1 MKDKEMT
8 FEEKLNVME
17 KFGLQ
22 KEWAKWELKQESD
35 VWAVLASF
43 RFLKPI
49 SDHLE
54 FHRGG
59 FADMI
64 KKYQEQGELDERFP
78 EVSAL
83 IKEGASIESI
93 EKFAFERVQ
102 EAVECILYQLG
113 DQESAEYADVFDE
126 IDCSK
131 IKKMRLMEINDDG
144 TPTGWR
150 AVELHGKFRF
160 QIWKIDRVINN
171 MRYMP

>member
-8 FEEKLNVME
+8 FEEKLNVM
-17 KFGLQ
+17 KKLGLQ

-59 FADMI
+59 FASMI

-113 DQESAEYADVFDE
+113 DQESAECADVFDE
-126 IDCSK
+126 IDFSQ
-131 IKKMRLMEINDDG
+131 MNSLRLMEVGPDG
-144 TPTGWR
+144 KPTGR
-150 AVELHGKFRF
+150 YAIELHGKIPFS
-160 QIWKIDRVINN
+160 DLED
-171 MRYMP
+171 

>member
-8 FEEKLNVME
+8 YEEKLNVME

-22 KEWAKWELKQESD
+22 KEWAKWELKQENEYF
-35 VWAVLASF
+35 AVLPSF

-78 EVSAL
+78 E
-83 IKEGASIESI
+83 
-93 EKFAFERVQ
+93 
-102 EAVECILYQLG
+102 
-113 DQESAEYADVFDE
+113 E
-126 IDCSK
+126 I
-131 IKKMRLMEINDDG
+131 G
-144 TPTGWR
+144 R
-150 AVELHGKFRF
+150 AHV
-160 QIWKIDRVINN
+160 
-171 MRYMP
+171 

>member
-17 KFGLQ
+17 KLGIQ
-22 KEWAKWELKQESD
+22 KEWAKWELKLESD
-35 VWAVLASF
+35 VWAVLPCF

-59 FADMI
+59 FANMI
-64 KKYQEQGELDERFP
+64 KKYSEQGVLNEKFP
-78 EVSAL
+78 EVAAL

-93 EKFAFERVQ
+93 EKFAYERIS

-113 DQESAEYADVFDE
+113 DQESAECADVFDE
-126 IDCSK
+126 IDFSEMNK
-131 IKKMRLMEINDDG
+131 LRLMEVKPDG
-144 TPTGWR
+144 TPTGR
-150 AVELHGKFRF
+150 YAIELHGKIPFS
-160 QIWKIDRVINN
+160 D
-171 MRYMP
+171 MED